1 LLLFI
6 LFFEFSAGPI
16 TWLYLSEICH
26 EKAASVATALA
37 NFLSLAVSLFTL
49 KIVSGFTSNK
59 EHPEQLGLL
68 FIILGVVSLV
78 ATLFMSVCMKET
90 RGLSQE
96 EREKLFVK

>member
-37 NFLSLAVSLFTL
+37 NFMSLAVSIFTL
-49 KIVSGFTSNK
+49 KIVNGFTSNGK
-59 EHPEQLGLL
+59 DPEQLGYL

-78 ATLFMSVCMKET
+78 ATLFMFVFMKET
-90 RGLSQE
+90 RGLTQE
-96 EREKLFVK
+96 ERERLFVK